1 MAQNQRKKKQKKA
14 GVSSVRDNGNL
25 KVILYIVLV
34 VVGIAGAV
42 SLGTA
47 GGSTTPSA
55 DSAVTVP
62 GGVAAAEFQ
71 DVAVTGDALPQLPES
86 GDDPAVG
93 KAAPTLTGYDLAGR
107 PATIDPGS
115 DGKATMLVYLAHWCP
130 HCNYEIPVLNEWK
143 EKGLM
148 PPNLRVVGVT
158 TGSRE
163 DQANWPPSKWLVAKK
178 WTFDQFADSEKQEAA
193 AAYGV
198 GGYPFLVF
206 IDAAGNVTSR
216 TSGEV
221 PVEEIT
227 TRANAAA
234 GVKN

>member
-1 MAQNQRKKKQKKA
+1 MAQNQRKKKQKTT
-14 GVSSVRDNGNL
+14 SSVRENGNL
-25 KVILYIVLV
+25 KVIMYIVLV

-47 GGSTTPSA
+47 GGSTKTTTVSG
-55 DSAVTVP
+55 VTVP

-71 DVAVTGDALPQLPES
+71 EVKVAGDKLAPMPES

-107 PATIDPGS
+107 PVTIDPGS
-115 DGKATMLVYLAHWCP
+115 DGKATMVVFLAHWCP

-143 EKGLM
+143 EKGLT

-158 TGSRE
+158 TASRQ

-178 WTFDQFADSEKQEAA
+178 WAFDQFADSEKQDAS

-221 PVEEIT
+221 PVEDIT
-227 TRANAAA
+227 KAANAAA

>member
-1 MAQNQRKKKQKKA
+1 MAQNQRKKKQKTT
-14 GVSSVRDNGNL
+14 SSVRENGNL
-25 KVILYIVLV
+25 KVVLYIVLV

-47 GGSTTPSA
+47 GGSTKTTTNSG
-55 DSAVTVP
+55 VTVP

-71 DVAVTGDALPQLPES
+71 EVKVAGDKLAPMPES

-107 PATIDPGS
+107 PVTIDPGS
-115 DGKATMLVYLAHWCP
+115 DGKATMVVFLAHWCP

-143 EKGLM
+143 EKGLT

-158 TGSRE
+158 TASRQ

-178 WTFDQFADSEKQEAA
+178 WAFDQFADSEKQDAS

-221 PVEEIT
+221 PVEDIT
-227 TRANAAA
+227 KAANAAA

>member
-1 MAQNQRKKKQKKA
+1 MAQNQRKKKQKKTGA
-14 GVSSVRDNGNL
+14 SSARDTGNL
-25 KVILYIVLV
+25 KVIMYIVLV

-47 GGSTTPSA
+47 GGSTKPATNSG
-55 DSAVTVP
+55 VTVP

-71 DVAVTGDALPQLPES
+71 NVSVAGDKLAPLPES

-107 PATIDPGS
+107 PVTIDPGS
-115 DGKATMLVYLAHWCP
+115 DGKATMLVFLAHWCP

-158 TGSRE
+158 TGSRQ

-178 WTFDQFADSEKQEAA
+178 WTFDQFADSEKQDAS

-216 TSGEV
+216 SSGEV
-221 PVEEIT
+221 PVEKIT
-227 TRANAAA
+227 EAANAAA
-234 GVKN
+234 GVEN

>member
-1 MAQNQRKKKQKKA
+1 MAQNQRKKKQKTT
-14 GVSSVRDNGNL
+14 SSVRENGNL
-25 KVILYIVLV
+25 KVVLYIVLV

-47 GGSTTPSA
+47 GGSTKTTTNSG
-55 DSAVTVP
+55 VTVP

-71 DVAVTGDALPQLPES
+71 EVKVAGDKLAPMPES

-107 PATIDPGS
+107 PVTIDPGS
-115 DGKATMLVYLAHWCP
+115 DGKATMVVFLAHWCP

-143 EKGLM
+143 EKGLT

-158 TGSRE
+158 TASRQ

-178 WTFDQFADSEKQEAA
+178 WAFDQFADSEKQDAS

-216 TSGEV
+216 SSGEV
-221 PVEEIT
+221 PVEKIT
-227 TRANAAA
+227 EAANAAA

>member
-14 GVSSVRDNGNL
+14 GASSARDNGNL
-25 KVILYIVLV
+25 KVVLYIVLV

-42 SLGTA
+42 SIGTA
-47 GGSTTPSA
+47 GGSTKTTTNSG
-55 DSAVTVP
+55 VTVP

-71 DVAVTGDALPQLPES
+71 EVTSTGEKLAPLPES
-86 GDDPAVG
+86 GTDPAVG

-107 PATIDPGS
+107 PAKVDPGS
-115 DGKATMLVYLAHWCP
+115 DGKATMLVFLAHWCQF
-130 HCNYEIPVLNEWK
+130 CNREIPVLNKWK
-143 EKGLM
+143 EQGLV

-163 DQANWPPSKWLVAKK
+163 DQANWPPSKWLIANK
-178 WTFDQFADSEKQEAA
+178 WSFDQFADSKEQDAA

-198 GGYPFLVF
+198 GGYPFIVF
-206 IDAAGNVTSR
+206 VDATGNVTSSS
-216 TSGEV
+216 SGEV
-221 PVEEIT
+221 PVEDLT
-227 TRANAAA
+227 KAANAAA

>member
-14 GVSSVRDNGNL
+14 GVSSARDNGNL

-42 SLGTA
+42 SIGTA
-47 GGSTTPSA
+47 GGTTKTTTNSG
-55 DSAVTVP
+55 VTVP

-71 DVAVTGDALPQLPES
+71 DVSVTGDALAPLPES
-86 GDDPAVG
+86 GADPAIG

-107 PATIDPGS
+107 PAKIDPGS
-115 DGKATMLVYLAHWCP
+115 DGKATMLVFLAHWCQF
-130 HCNYEIPVLNEWK
+130 CNREIPVLNDWK
-143 EKGLM
+143 EQGLV

-163 DQANWPPSKWLVAKK
+163 DQANWPPSKWLVANK
-178 WTFDQFADSEKQEAA
+178 WTFDQFADSEKQDAA
-193 AAYGV
+193 VAYGV
-198 GGYPFLVF
+198 GGYPFIVF
-206 IDAAGNVTSR
+206 VDAMGNVTSR
-216 TSGEV
+216 SSGEV
-221 PVEEIT
+221 PVEDLT
-227 TRANAAA
+227 TAANAAA

>member
-14 GVSSVRDNGNL
+14 GESSVRENGNL

-42 SLGTA
+42 SLGTK
-47 GGSTTPSA
+47 GGSTNTTT
-55 DSAVTVP
+55 DSGVTVP

-71 DVAVTGDALPQLPES
+71 DVAVTGDVLPPMPES
-86 GDDPAVG
+86 GEDPAVG
-93 KAAPTLTGYDLAGR
+93 KAAPTISGYDLAGR
-107 PATIDPGS
+107 PAKIDPGS
-115 DGKATMLVYLAHWCP
+115 DGKATMVVFLAHWCP

-143 EKGLM
+143 EKGLV
-148 PPNLRVVGVT
+148 PPNLRVVGIT
-158 TGSRE
+158 TASRP

-178 WTFDQFADSEKQEAA
+178 WAFDQFADSEKQEAA

-206 IDAAGNVTSR
+206 IDGMGNVTSR

-221 PVEEIT
+221 PVEDIT
-227 TRANAAA
+227 TAANAAA

>member
-14 GVSSVRDNGNL
+14 GTSSVRDNGNL

-86 GDDPAVG
+86 GEDPAVG

-148 PPNLRVVGVT
+148 PPNIRVVGVT

>member
-1 MAQNQRKKKQKKA
+1 MAQNQRKKKQKTTGA
-14 GVSSVRDNGNL
+14 SSARDNGNF

-34 VVGIAGAV
+34 VIGIAGAV

-47 GGSTTPSA
+47 GGSTKTTTSA
-55 DSAVTVP
+55 GVTVP

-71 DVAVTGDALPQLPES
+71 KVTTTGDALPQMPES

-115 DGKATMLVYLAHWCP
+115 DGKATMVVFLAHWCP

-148 PPNLRVVGVT
+148 PPNLRVIGVT

-178 WTFDQFADSEKQEAA
+178 WTFNQFADSEKQEAA

-206 IDAAGNVTSR
+206 IDEMGNVTSR

-221 PVEEIT
+221 PVKDIT
-227 TRANAAA
+227 TAANAAA

>member
-1 MAQNQRKKKQKKA
+1 MAQNQRKKKQKTTGA
-14 GVSSVRDNGNL
+14 SSARDNGNL

-47 GGSTTPSA
+47 GGSTDTAVNSG
-55 DSAVTVP
+55 VTVP

-71 DVAVTGDALPQLPES
+71 KVTTTGDGLPQMPES

-93 KAAPTLTGYDLAGR
+93 KAAPSLTGFDLAGR
-107 PATIDPGS
+107 PAKIDPGS
-115 DGKATMLVYLAHWCP
+115 DSKATMLVFLAHWCQF
-130 HCNYEIPVLNEWK
+130 CNREIPVLNDWK
-143 EKGLM
+143 EQGLV

-163 DQANWPPSKWLVAKK
+163 DQANWPPSKWLVANK
-178 WTFDQFADSEKQEAA
+178 WTFDQFADSEKQDAA

-198 GGYPFLVF
+198 GGYPFIVF
-206 IDAAGNVTSR
+206 VDAMGNVTSR
-216 TSGEV
+216 SSGEV
-221 PVEEIT
+221 PVEDLT
-227 TRANAAA
+227 TAANAAA

>member
-1 MAQNQRKKKQKKA
+1 MAQNQRKKKQKKTSE
-14 GVSSVRDNGNL
+14 SSARDNGNL
-25 KVILYIVLV
+25 KVVLYIVVV

-47 GGSTTPSA
+47 GGSTKTTTNSG
-55 DSAVTVP
+55 VTVP

-71 DVAVTGDALPQLPES
+71 DVSVAGEQLAPAPES
-86 GDDPAVG
+86 GEDPAVG

-107 PATIDPGS
+107 PVTIDPGS
-115 DGKATMLVYLAHWCP
+115 DGKATMVVFLAHWCP

-143 EKGLM
+143 AKGLM

-158 TGSRE
+158 TASRQ

-216 TSGEV
+216 ASGEI
-221 PVEEIT
+221 PVEDIT
-227 TRANAAA
+227 TAANAAA
-234 GVKN
+234 GVKS

>member
-1 MAQNQRKKKQKKA
+1 MAQNQRKKKQKTTGA
-14 GVSSVRDNGNL
+14 SSARDNGNL

-34 VVGIAGAV
+34 VIGIAGAV

-47 GGSTTPSA
+47 GGSTDTAVNSG
-55 DSAVTVP
+55 VTVP

-71 DVAVTGDALPQLPES
+71 KVTTTGDGLPQMPES

-93 KAAPTLTGYDLAGR
+93 KAAPSLTGFDLAGR
-107 PATIDPGS
+107 PAKIDPGS
-115 DGKATMLVYLAHWCP
+115 DSKATMLVFLAHWCQF
-130 HCNYEIPVLNEWK
+130 CNREIPVLNDWK
-143 EKGLM
+143 EQGLV

-163 DQANWPPSKWLVAKK
+163 DQANWPPSKWLVANK

-198 GGYPFLVF
+198 GGYPFIVF
-206 IDAAGNVTSR
+206 VDAMGNVTSR
-216 TSGEV
+216 SSGEV
-221 PVEEIT
+221 PVEDLT
-227 TRANAAA
+227 TAANAAA

>member
-1 MAQNQRKKKQKKA
+1 MAQNERKKKQKKTVA
-14 GVSSVRDNGNL
+14 SSARDNGNL

-47 GGSTTPSA
+47 GGSTKTSTN
-55 DSAVTVP
+55 SGVTVP

-71 DVAVTGDALPQLPES
+71 DVSVSGKQLALAPES
-86 GDDPAVG
+86 GEDPAVG

-107 PATIDPGS
+107 PVTIDPGS
-115 DGKATMLVYLAHWCP
+115 DGKATMVVFLAHWCP

-143 EKGLM
+143 AKGLM
-148 PPNLRVVGVT
+148 PPNLRVVGIT

-163 DQANWPPSKWLVAKK
+163 DQPNWPPSKWLVAKE

-216 TSGEV
+216 ASGEI
-221 PVEEIT
+221 PVEDIT
-227 TRANAAA
+227 TAANAAA
-234 GVKN
+234 GVK

>member
-1 MAQNQRKKKQKKA
+1 MAQNQRKKKQKTT
-14 GVSSVRDNGNL
+14 SSVRENGNL
-25 KVILYIVLV
+25 KVVLYIVLV

-47 GGSTTPSA
+47 GGSTKTTTVSG
-55 DSAVTVP
+55 VTVP

-71 DVAVTGDALPQLPES
+71 EVKVAGDKLAPMPES

-107 PATIDPGS
+107 PVTIDPGS
-115 DGKATMLVYLAHWCP
+115 DGKATMVVFLAHWCP

-143 EKGLM
+143 EKGLT

-158 TGSRE
+158 TASRQ

-178 WTFDQFADSEKQEAA
+178 WAFDQFADSEKQDAS

-221 PVEEIT
+221 PVEDIT
-227 TRANAAA
+227 KAANAAA

>member
-1 MAQNQRKKKQKKA
+1 MAQNQRKKKQKTT
-14 GVSSVRDNGNL
+14 SSVRENGNL
-25 KVILYIVLV
+25 KVIMYIVLV

-47 GGSTTPSA
+47 GGSTKTTTNSG
-55 DSAVTVP
+55 VTVP

-71 DVAVTGDALPQLPES
+71 EVKVAGDKLAPMPES

-107 PATIDPGS
+107 PVTIDPGS
-115 DGKATMLVYLAHWCP
+115 DGKATMVVFLAHWCP

-158 TGSRE
+158 TGSRQ

-178 WTFDQFADSEKQEAA
+178 WTFDQFADSEKQDAS

-221 PVEEIT
+221 PVEKIT
-227 TRANAAA
+227 EAANAAA

>member
-1 MAQNQRKKKQKKA
+1 MAQNQRKKKQQKI
-14 GVSSVRDNGNL
+14 GVSSARDNGNL
-25 KVILYIVLV
+25 KVVLYIVLV

-47 GGSTTPSA
+47 GGSTKTTTNSG
-55 DSAVTVP
+55 VTVP

-71 DVAVTGDALPQLPES
+71 DVSVAGEQLALAPES
-86 GDDPAVG
+86 GEDPAVG

-107 PATIDPGS
+107 PVTVDPGS
-115 DGKATMLVYLAHWCP
+115 DGKATMVVFLAHWCP

-143 EKGLM
+143 AKGLM

-158 TGSRE
+158 TASRQ

-216 TSGEV
+216 ASGEI
-221 PVEEIT
+221 PVEDIT
-227 TRANAAA
+227 KAANAAA
-234 GVKN
+234 GVK

>member
-1 MAQNQRKKKQKKA
+1 MAQNQRKKKQK
-14 GVSSVRDNGNL
+14 STSNIRESGNL
-25 KVILYIVLV
+25 KVVMYIVLV

-47 GGSTTPSA
+47 GGSTKTTTISG
-55 DSAVTVP
+55 VTVP

-71 DVAVTGDALPQLPES
+71 KVTTTGEALPQLPENS
-86 GDDPAVG
+86 DDPAVG

-107 PATIDPGS
+107 PVTIDPGS
-115 DGKATMLVYLAHWCP
+115 DGKATMVVFLAHWCP
-130 HCNYEIPVLNEWK
+130 HCNAEVPVLNEWK

-148 PPNLRVVGVT
+148 PPNLRVIGVT
-158 TGSRE
+158 TGSRA

-178 WTFDQFADSEKQEAA
+178 WTFDQFADSEKQEAS

-216 TSGEV
+216 GSGEI
-221 PVEEIT
+221 PIEDIT
-227 TRANAAA
+227 TAANAAA

>member
-1 MAQNQRKKKQKKA
+1 MAQNERKKKQKKTGA
-14 GVSSVRDNGNL
+14 SSVRDNGNL

-47 GGSTTPSA
+47 GGSSKPATS
-55 DSAVTVP
+55 SGVTVP

-71 DVAVTGDALPQLPES
+71 NVSVTGKQLAQAPES
-86 GDDPAVG
+86 GEDPAIG
-93 KAAPTLTGYDLAGR
+93 TAAPTLTGYDLAGR
-107 PATIDPGS
+107 PVTIDPGS
-115 DGKATMLVYLAHWCP
+115 DGKATMVVFLAHWCP
-130 HCNYEIPVLNEWK
+130 HCNYEVPVLNEWK
-143 EKGLM
+143 AKGLM

-158 TGSRE
+158 TASRE

-178 WTFDQFADSEKQEAA
+178 WTFDQFADSEKQEAS

-216 TSGEV
+216 GSGEI
-221 PVEEIT
+221 PIEDIT
-227 TRANAAA
+227 TAANAAA
-234 GVKN
+234 GVK

>member
-1 MAQNQRKKKQKKA
+1 MAQNQRKRKQKKTGA
-14 GVSSVRDNGNL
+14 SSVRDSGNL

-47 GGSTTPSA
+47 GGSSKPATS
-55 DSAVTVP
+55 SGVTVP

-71 DVAVTGDALPQLPES
+71 NVSVTGKQLAQAPES
-86 GDDPAVG
+86 GEDPAIG
-93 KAAPTLTGYDLAGR
+93 TAAPTLTGYDLAGR
-107 PATIDPGS
+107 PVTIDPGS
-115 DGKATMLVYLAHWCP
+115 DGKATMVVFLAHWCP
-130 HCNYEIPVLNEWK
+130 HCNYEVPVLNEWK
-143 EKGLM
+143 AKGLM

-158 TGSRE
+158 TASRQ

-178 WTFDQFADSEKQEAA
+178 WSFDQFADSEKQEAA

-216 TSGEV
+216 ASGEI
-221 PVEEIT
+221 PVEDIT
-227 TRANAAA
+227 TAANAAA
-234 GVKN
+234 GVK

>member
-1 MAQNQRKKKQKKA
+1 MAQNQRKKKQKKVGA
-14 GVSSVRDNGNL
+14 SSARDNSNL

-47 GGSTTPSA
+47 GGSTNTTT
-55 DSAVTVP
+55 DSGVTVP

-71 DVAVTGDALPQLPES
+71 DVAVTGDALPQMPES
-86 GDDPAVG
+86 GEDPAVG
-93 KAAPTLTGYDLAGR
+93 KAAPTISGYDLAGR
-107 PATIDPGS
+107 PAKIDPGS
-115 DGKATMLVYLAHWCP
+115 DGKGTMVVFLAHWCP
-130 HCNYEIPVLNEWK
+130 HCNREVPVLNEWK
-143 EKGLM
+143 AKGLV
-148 PPNLRVVGVT
+148 PQNLRVVGVT
-158 TGSRE
+158 TASRP
-163 DQANWPPSKWLVAKK
+163 DQANWPPSKWIVAMK
-178 WTFDQFADSEKQEAA
+178 WTFDQFADSEKQDAA

-221 PVEEIT
+221 PVEDIT
-227 TRANAAA
+227 KAANAAA

>member
-1 MAQNQRKKKQKKA
+1 MAQNQRKKKQKTT
-14 GVSSVRDNGNL
+14 SSVRENGNL
-25 KVILYIVLV
+25 KVVLYIVLV

-47 GGSTTPSA
+47 GGSTKTTTNSG
-55 DSAVTVP
+55 VTVP

-71 DVAVTGDALPQLPES
+71 EVKVAGDKLAPMPES

-107 PATIDPGS
+107 PVTIDPGS
-115 DGKATMLVYLAHWCP
+115 DGKATMGVFLAHWCP

-143 EKGLM
+143 EKGLT

-158 TGSRE
+158 TASRQ

-178 WTFDQFADSEKQEAA
+178 WAFDQFADSEKQDAS

-221 PVEEIT
+221 PVEDIAKA
-227 TRANAAA
+227 ANAAA

>member
-71 DVAVTGDALPQLPES
+71 KVTTTGDALPPLPES

-107 PATIDPGS
+107 PAKIDPGS
-115 DGKATMLVYLAHWCP
+115 DGKATMLVFLAHWCP
-130 HCNYEIPVLNEWK
+130 HCNAEVPVLNEWK
-143 EKGLM
+143 EKGLV
-148 PPNLRVVGVT
+148 PTNLRVVGIT
-158 TGSRE
+158 TASRP

-178 WTFDQFADSEKQEAA
+178 WTFDQFADSEKQDAS

-221 PVEEIT
+221 PVEDIT

>member
-1 MAQNQRKKKQKKA
+1 MAQNQRKKNQKKA
-14 GVSSVRDNGNL
+14 GVSSARDNGNL
-25 KVILYIVLV
+25 KVIAYILLV

-47 GGSTTPSA
+47 GSSTKPSTN
-55 DSAVTVP
+55 SGVTVP
-62 GGVAAAEFQ
+62 GGVAAAEYQ
-71 DVAVTGDALPQLPES
+71 DVTVSGDALPQLPET
-86 GDDPAVG
+86 GKDPAVG
-93 KAAPTLTGYDLAGR
+93 KAAPTISGYDLAGR
-107 PATIDPGS
+107 PAKIDPGS
-115 DGKATMLVYLAHWCP
+115 DGKATMVVFLAHWCP
-130 HCNYEIPVLNEWK
+130 HCNAEVPVLNEWK
-143 EKGLM
+143 EKGLV

-158 TGSRE
+158 TASRQ

-178 WTFDQFADSEKQEAA
+178 WAFDQFADSEKQDAS

-206 IDAAGNVTSR
+206 IDEMGNVTSR

-221 PVEEIT
+221 PVEDIT
-227 TRANAAA
+227 KAANAAA

>member
-1 MAQNQRKKKQKKA
+1 
-14 GVSSVRDNGNL
+14 
-25 KVILYIVLV
+25 VLV

-47 GGSTTPSA
+47 GGSTDTAVNSG
-55 DSAVTVP
+55 VTVP

-71 DVAVTGDALPQLPES
+71 KVTTTGDGLPQMPES

-93 KAAPTLTGYDLAGR
+93 KAAPSLTGFDLAGR
-107 PATIDPGS
+107 PAKIDPGS
-115 DGKATMLVYLAHWCP
+115 DSKATMLVFLAHWCQF
-130 HCNYEIPVLNEWK
+130 CNREIPVLNDWK
-143 EKGLM
+143 EQGLV

-163 DQANWPPSKWLVAKK
+163 DQANWPPSKWLVANK

-198 GGYPFLVF
+198 GGYPFIVF
-206 IDAAGNVTSR
+206 VDAMGNVTSR
-216 TSGEV
+216 SSGEV
-221 PVEEIT
+221 PVEDLT
-227 TRANAAA
+227 TAANAAA